1 MFNDDISAYAPSWL
15 FPNQIRYLK
24 LCIFSYLYIPIVHN
38 VHNLVNSQ
46 TSLTV
51 LIFHIL
57 THTSH
62 KLYHTLNSLKHTH
75 AHIYIHLAMLC

>member
-15 FPNQIRYLK
+15 FPNQIRYMK
-24 LCIFSYLYIPIVHN
+24 LCIFSYLYIPI

-75 AHIYIHLAMLC
+75 ALYSDTYS